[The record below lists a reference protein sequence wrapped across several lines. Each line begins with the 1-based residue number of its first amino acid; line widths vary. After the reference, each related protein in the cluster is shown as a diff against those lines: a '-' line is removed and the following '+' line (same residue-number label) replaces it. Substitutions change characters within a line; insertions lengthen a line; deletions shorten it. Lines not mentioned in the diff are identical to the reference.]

1 MKNAMQLK
9 AVIKNIAKEKHI
21 SAQLVMQNFMLERL
35 LERISVSKYQQYFI
49 LKGGFLIAAMVG
61 LDTRATMDIDATIK
75 GLPVNE
81 QTVREMFEEICKIE
95 LADDVTFS
103 FRSIGEIREGDI
115 YTGYR
120 VSLSANYPP
129 MAVPLKLDITTG
141 DKITP
146 KEIVYHFK
154 LLLED
159 RSISVLAYN
168 LETIMAEKLETV
180 ISRGDQNTRPRDYY
194 DIYILTKLY
203 YSNIKPNELKAA
215 LNATTEKRGSKAV
228 IRDYHRIMDTV
239 RNSEIMR
246 RQWDNYQKDFEY
258 TTDIA
263 FEDVCDVVVK
273 LMGNL
278 YDKQRDE
285 PFHQS

>member
-1 MKNAMQLK
+1 MNAMQLK
-9 AVIKNIAKEKHI
+9 AIIKNLAKEKHI

-35 LERISVSKYQQYFI
+35 LERISVSKYQHNFI

-61 LDTRATMDIDATIK
+61 LDTRATMDMDATIK

-81 QTVREMFEEICKIE
+81 ENVREMFEEICKIE
-95 LADDVTFS
+95 LDDDVTFL
-103 FRSIGEIREGDI
+103 FRSIGEIREEDV

-120 VSLSANYPP
+120 VSLSANYLP
-129 MAVPLKLDITTG
+129 MSVPLKLDITTG

-146 KEIVYHFK
+146 KEIEYQFK

-194 DIYILTKLY
+194 DIYILAKLQY
-203 YSNIKPNELKAA
+203 ANIETNALKNA
-215 LNATTEKRGSKAV
+215 LDATAEKRGSSAV
-228 IRDYHRIMDTV
+228 VKEYRKIMDTV
-239 RNSEIMR
+239 KVSEVMH
-246 RQWDNYQKDFEY
+246 RQWNNYQKDFEY
-258 TTDIA
+258 ATDIT
-263 FEDVCDVVVK
+263 FEDVCDVVIE
-273 LMGNL
+273 LMDSLADN
-278 YDKQRDE
+278 
-285 PFHQS
+285 

>member
-1 MKNAMQLK
+1 MQLK
-9 AVIKNIAKEKHI
+9 AIIKNLAREKHI

-35 LERISVSKYQQYFI
+35 LERISVSKYQQNFI

-61 LDTRATMDIDATIK
+61 LDTRATMDMDATIK

-81 QTVREMFEEICKIE
+81 QTVREMFGEICKVE
-95 LADDVTFS
+95 LDDDVLFR
-103 FRSIGEIREGDI
+103 FRSIGEIREGDE

-141 DKITP
+141 DRITP
-146 KEIVYHFK
+146 KEIEYRFK

-194 DIYILTKLY
+194 DIYILAKLQ
-203 YSNIKPNELKAA
+203 YSNINFDRLKDA
-215 LNATTEKRGSKAV
+215 LSATTEKRGSSIVVKDYRRIVNAV
-228 IRDYHRIMDTV
+228 K
-239 RNSEIMR
+239 NSEVMQQ
-246 RQWDNYQKDFEY
+246 QWNNYQKDFDY
-258 TTDIA
+258 AIDIL

-273 LMGNL
+273 LMGDL
-278 YDKQRDE
+278 TDI
-285 PFHQS
+285 

>member
-9 AVIKNIAKEKHI
+9 AIIKNLAKEKHI

-35 LERISVSKYQQYFI
+35 LERISISKYQQNFI
-49 LKGGFLIAAMVG
+49 LKGGFLIATMVG
-61 LDTRATMDIDATIK
+61 LDTRATMDMDATIK

-95 LADDVTFS
+95 LEDDVTFS
-103 FRSIGEIREGDI
+103 FRSIGEIREGDV
-115 YTGYR
+115 YAGYR

-146 KEIVYHFK
+146 KEIEYQFK

-168 LETIMAEKLETV
+168 LETIMAE
-180 ISRGDQNTRPRDYY
+180 
-194 DIYILTKLY
+194 
-203 YSNIKPNELKAA
+203 
-215 LNATTEKRGSKAV
+215 
-228 IRDYHRIMDTV
+228 
-239 RNSEIMR
+239 
-246 RQWDNYQKDFEY
+246 
-258 TTDIA
+258 
-263 FEDVCDVVVK
+263 
-273 LMGNL
+273 
-278 YDKQRDE
+278 
-285 PFHQS
+285 

>member
-1 MKNAMQLK
+1 MQLK
-9 AVIKNIAKEKHI
+9 AIIKNLAKEKHI

-35 LERISVSKYQQYFI
+35 LERISVSKYRQNFI

-61 LDTRATMDIDATIK
+61 LDTRATMDMDATIK

-81 QTVREMFEEICKIE
+81 QTIREMFGEICKIE
-95 LADDVTFS
+95 LDDDVSFS
-103 FRSIGEIREGDI
+103 FRSIGEIREGDE

-141 DKITP
+141 DRITP
-146 KEIVYHFK
+146 KEIEYQFK
-154 LLLED
+154 LLLEN

-194 DIYILTKLY
+194 DIYILAKVQ
-203 YSNIKPNELKAA
+203 YSNINLGRLKEA
-215 LNATTEKRGSKAV
+215 LSATTEKRGSSIVVKDYRRIIHAV
-228 IRDYHRIMDTV
+228 K
-239 RNSEIMR
+239 NSEVMQ
-246 RQWDNYQKDFEY
+246 RQWNNYQKDFDY
-258 TTDIA
+258 ATDIL
-263 FEDVCDVVVK
+263 FEDVCDVLVK

-278 YDKQRDE
+278 TN
-285 PFHQS
+285 F

>member
-9 AVIKNIAKEKHI
+9 AIIKNIAKEKHI

-35 LERISVSKYQQYFI
+35 LERISVSRYQQNFI

-61 LDTRATMDIDATIK
+61 LDARATMDMDATIK
-75 GLPVNE
+75 GLPLNE
-81 QTVREMFEEICKIE
+81 QTVWEMFEEICKIE
-95 LADDVTFS
+95 LDDDVA
-103 FRSIGEIREGDI
+103 FRFQSIGEIREGDE
-115 YTGYR
+115 YSGYR

-146 KEIVYHFK
+146 KEIEYHFK

-159 RSISVLAYN
+159 RSISVFAYN

-180 ISRGDQNTRPRDYY
+180 ISRGDQNTRSRDYY
-194 DIYILTKLY
+194 DIYILAKLQ
-203 YSNIKPNELKAA
+203 YSNIEPDTLRMA

-228 IRDYHRIMDTV
+228 IRDYRKIMDIVKT
-239 RNSEIMR
+239 SEVMQK
-246 RQWDNYQKDFEY
+246 QWKNYQKDFEY
-258 TTDIA
+258 AEDILLD
-263 FEDVCDVVVK
+263 EICDAVVQ
-273 LMGNL
+273 LMDLLMNI
-278 YDKQRDE
+278 
-285 PFHQS
+285 

>member
-9 AVIKNIAKEKHI
+9 AIIKNLAKEKHI

-35 LERISVSKYQQYFI
+35 LERISVSKYQQNFI

-61 LDTRATMDIDATIK
+61 LDTRATMDMDATIK

-81 QTVREMFEEICKIE
+81 QIIREMFGEICKIE
-95 LADDVTFS
+95 LDDDVSFS
-103 FRSIGEIREGDI
+103 FRSIGEIREGDE
-115 YTGYR
+115 YAGYR

-141 DKITP
+141 DRITP
-146 KEIVYHFK
+146 KEIEYRFK

-194 DIYILTKLY
+194 DIYILTKLQ
-203 YSNIKPNELKAA
+203 YSNINLDQLKEA
-215 LNATTEKRGSKAV
+215 LGATAEKRGSSIMAK
-228 IRDYHRIMDTV
+228 DYRRIMNAV
-239 RNSEIMR
+239 KNSEVMQ
-246 RQWDNYQKDFEY
+246 RQWNKYQKDFDY
-258 TTDIA
+258 ATDIL

-273 LMGNL
+273 LMGDL
-278 YDKQRDE
+278 ADI
-285 PFHQS
+285 

>member
-1 MKNAMQLK
+1 MKNVMQLK
-9 AVIKNIAKEKHI
+9 AIIKNLAKEKHI

-35 LERISVSKYQQYFI
+35 LERISVSKYQQNFI

-61 LDTRATMDIDATIK
+61 LDTRATMDMDATIK

-81 QTVREMFEEICKIE
+81 QTIREMFGEICRIE
-95 LADDVTFS
+95 LDDDVSFS
-103 FRSIGEIREGDI
+103 FRSIGEIREGDE
-115 YTGYR
+115 YMGYR

-141 DKITP
+141 DRITP
-146 KEIVYHFK
+146 KEIEYRFK

-194 DIYILTKLY
+194 DIYILTKLQ
-203 YSNIKPNELKAA
+203 YSNINIERLKKA
-215 LNATTEKRGSKAV
+215 LSATTEKRGSSIVVK
-228 IRDYHRIMDTV
+228 DYRRIMNAV
-239 RNSEIMR
+239 ENSDIMQ
-246 RQWDNYQKDFEY
+246 RQWNNYQKDFDY
-258 TTDIA
+258 ATDIL
-263 FEDVCDVVVK
+263 FKDVCEAVVK
-273 LMGNL
+273 LMGDLTDN
-278 YDKQRDE
+278 
-285 PFHQS
+285 

>member
-9 AVIKNIAKEKHI
+9 AIIKNLAQEKHI
-21 SAQLVMQNFMLERL
+21 SAQLMMQNFMLERL
-35 LERISVSKYQQYFI
+35 LERISASKYQRNFI

-61 LDTRATMDIDATIK
+61 LDTRATMDMDATIK

-95 LADDVTFS
+95 INDNVTFS
-103 FRSIGEIREGDI
+103 FRSIGEIREGDE

-146 KEIVYHFK
+146 KEIEYQFK

-159 RSISVLAYN
+159 RNISVLAYN

-194 DIYILTKLY
+194 DIYILTKLQ
-203 YSNIKPNELKAA
+203 YSNIEPGALKAA
-215 LNATTEKRGSKAV
+215 LEATTEKRGSSEVVKAY
-228 IRDYHRIMDTV
+228 RKIMNTV
-239 RNSEIMR
+239 RNSEIMQK
-246 RQWDNYQKDFEY
+246 QWDNYQKDFEY
-258 TTDIA
+258 ATDIA
-263 FEDVCDVVVK
+263 FVDVCDAVVQLVESIIEN
-273 LMGNL
+273 GN
-278 YDKQRDE
+278 
-285 PFHQS
+285 

>member
-9 AVIKNIAKEKHI
+9 AIIKNLAKEKHI

-35 LERISVSKYQQYFI
+35 LERISISRYQRNFI

-61 LDTRATMDIDATIK
+61 LDTRATMDMDATIK

-81 QTVREMFEEICKIE
+81 QTIREMFEELCKIE
-95 LADDVTFS
+95 LDDEVTFS
-103 FRSIGEIREGDI
+103 FRSIGEIREGDV

-120 VSLSANYPP
+120 VSLSANYSP
-129 MAVPLKLDITTG
+129 MAIPLKMDITTG

-146 KEIVYHFK
+146 REIEYQFK
-154 LLLED
+154 LLFED

-194 DIYILTKLY
+194 DIYILAKLQ
-203 YSNIKPNELKAA
+203 YSNIEPDSLKAA
-215 LNATTEKRGSKAV
+215 LNATAEKRGSIGV
-228 IRDYHRIMDTV
+228 IVDYRDIINTV
-239 RNSEIMR
+239 KSSEIMR
-246 RQWDNYQKDFEY
+246 RQWYNYQREFEY
-258 TTDIA
+258 AEEIL
-263 FEDVCDVVVK
+263 FEEACDTVVE
-273 LMGNL
+273 LMDSL
-278 YDKQRDE
+278 
-285 PFHQS
+285 SII

>member
-1 MKNAMQLK
+1 MKNAMRLK
-9 AVIKNIAKEKHI
+9 AIIRNLAKEKHI

-35 LERISVSKYQQYFI
+35 LERISVSKYQRNFI

-61 LDTRATMDIDATIK
+61 LDTRATMDMDVTIK

-95 LADDVTFS
+95 INDDVTFS
-103 FRSIGEIREGDI
+103 FRSIGEIREGDE

-146 KEIVYHFK
+146 KEIEYQFK

-168 LETIMAEKLETV
+168 LETILAEKLETV

-194 DIYILTKLY
+194 DICILAKLQ
-203 YSNIKPNELKAA
+203 YSNIELNALKAA
-215 LNATTEKRGSKAV
+215 LKATTEKRGSSEV
-228 IRDYHRIMDTV
+228 VRDYRKIMNIV
-239 RNSEIMR
+239 KSSEVMQR
-246 RQWDNYQKDFEY
+246 RWKNYQKDFEY
-258 TTDIA
+258 ATDIEFGDA
-263 FEDVCDVVVK
+263 CDAVVQ
-273 LMGNL
+273 LMDSL
-278 YDKQRDE
+278 VDI
-285 PFHQS
+285 

>member
-9 AVIKNIAKEKHI
+9 AIIKNLAKEKHI

-35 LERISVSKYQQYFI
+35 LERISVSKYQQNVI

-61 LDTRATMDIDATIK
+61 LDTRATMDMDATIK

-81 QTVREMFEEICKIE
+81 QTVREIFEEICKIE
-95 LADDVTFS
+95 LDDDVAFR

-146 KEIVYHFK
+146 KEIEYHFK

-159 RSISVLAYN
+159 RSISVIAYN
-168 LETIMAEKLETV
+168 LETIMAEKMETV
-180 ISRGDQNTRPRDYY
+180 IYRGDQNTRPRDYY
-194 DIYILTKLY
+194 DIYILAKLQ
-203 YSNIKPNELKAA
+203 YSNIEPNALKAA
-215 LNATTEKRGSKAV
+215 LNATTEKRGSRAMVK
-228 IRDYHRIMDTV
+228 DYRSIME
-239 RNSEIMR
+239 S
-246 RQWDNYQKDFEY
+246 
-258 TTDIA
+258 
-263 FEDVCDVVVK
+263 
-273 LMGNL
+273 GN
-278 YDKQRDE
+278 E
-285 PFHQS
+285 C

>member
-9 AVIKNIAKEKHI
+9 AIIKNLAKEKHI

-35 LERISVSKYQQYFI
+35 LERISLSRYQQNFI

-61 LDTRATMDIDATIK
+61 LDTRATMDMDATIK

-81 QTVREMFEEICKIE
+81 LTIREMFEEICNIE
-95 LADDVTFS
+95 LNDDVTFD
-103 FRSIGEIREGDI
+103 FRNIGEIREGDE

-129 MAVPLKLDITTG
+129 MSVPLKLDITTG

-146 KEIVYHFK
+146 REIEYQFK

-194 DIYILTKLY
+194 DIYILAKLQ
-203 YSNIKPNELKAA
+203 YSNIDSESLKEA
-215 LNATTEKRGSKAV
+215 LDATAKKRGSTDV
-228 IRDYHRIMDTV
+228 IKNYRRIVETV
-239 RNSEIMR
+239 EKSEVMQ
-246 RQWDNYQKDFEY
+246 RQWKNYQKDFEY
-258 TTDIA
+258 ADGIV
-263 FEDVCDVVVK
+263 FEDVCKVVAG
-273 LMGNL
+273 LME
-278 YDKQRDE
+278 KI
-285 PFHQS
+285 SV

>member
-9 AVIKNIAKEKHI
+9 SIIKNLATEKHI

-35 LERISVSKYQQYFI
+35 LERISLSKYRSNFI

-61 LDTRATMDIDATIK
+61 LDTRATMDMDATIK
-75 GLPVNE
+75 GLPVNDV
-81 QTVREMFEEICKIE
+81 TVRQMFEEICKVE
-95 LADDVTFS
+95 LHDEVTFS
-103 FRSIGEIREGDI
+103 FLGVGEIREGDD

-120 VSLSANYPP
+120 VHLTANYPP

-146 KEIVYHFK
+146 REIEYRFK

-168 LETIMAEKLETV
+168 LETVMAEKLETV

-194 DIYILTKLY
+194 DVYILEKLQR
-203 YSNIKPNELKAA
+203 SNINSESLRQA
-215 LNATTEKRGSKAV
+215 LIATSEKRGTAQIVKNHQSIMATVKASQV
-228 IRDYHRIMDTV
+228 ML
-239 RNSEIMR
+239 E
-246 RQWDNYQKDFEY
+246 QWTGYQKSFEY
-258 TTDIA
+258 ASDVA
-263 FEDVCDVVVK
+263 FSDVCDAVMQIMAEID
-273 LMGNL
+273 L
-278 YDKQRDE
+278 
-285 PFHQS
+285 

>member
-9 AVIKNIAKEKHI
+9 AIIKNLAKEKHI
-21 SAQLVMQNFMLERL
+21 SAQLVMQNFMLERI
-35 LERISVSKYQQYFI
+35 LERISASEYQQNFI

-61 LDTRATMDIDATIK
+61 LDTRATMDMDATIK

-81 QTVREMFEEICKIE
+81 QTVREMFEKICKIE
-95 LADDVTFS
+95 LDDDVTFS
-103 FRSIGEIREGDI
+103 FRSIGEIREGDV

-146 KEIVYHFK
+146 KEIEYQFK

-159 RSISVLAYN
+159 RNISVLAYN

-194 DIYILTKLY
+194 DIYILAKLQ
-203 YSNIKPNELKAA
+203 YSNIESDALKAA
-215 LNATTEKRGSKAV
+215 LYATAEKRGSSKVVKAY
-228 IRDYHRIMDTV
+228 RMTMDTV
-239 RNSEIMR
+239 KNSEIMQK
-246 RQWDNYQKDFEY
+246 QWKNYQKDFEY
-258 TTDIA
+258 ASDIV
-263 FEDVCDVVVK
+263 FEDVCDTVVK
-273 LMGNL
+273 IM
-278 YDKQRDE
+278 DE
-285 PFHQS
+285 IQD